1 MTIHQLNKHPTQ
13 YAEGFEAQRI
23 ATFNKIRDLILTAV
37 VTGAIVLASCSY
49 HWNDYVLRKD
59 CMTTD
64 AEISRNLMDRE

>member
-1 MTIHQLNKHPTQ
+1 MNIHHIKEHPVQ
-13 YAEGFEAQRI
+13 YAEGFNAQRI
-23 ATFNKIRDLILTAV
+23 ATFNKIRDLILTDV

-64 AEISRNLMDRE
+64 AEISKNLMDRE